1 MLFTSYNKKNKTII
15 LCNVKRSFQHEG
27 SVTDLESV
35 IDAEQREYRREL
47 QEHQILQDA
56 MQGSNLL
63 GMMIED
69 KPKFGRQ
76 SDEYMGDSDDYKMQM
91 SGVNAVDLFIDPM
104 SVFGSERHPALQEVL
119 KQLDNSK
126 KSRGEVRALE
136 KKVYELR
143 CKAR

>member
-1 MLFTSYNKKNKTII
+1 M
-15 LCNVKRSFQHEG
+15 
-27 SVTDLESV
+27 ESV

-47 QEHQILQDA
+47 QEHDILQGA

-76 SDEYMGDSDDYKMQM
+76 YDESGQMGDSDGYKMQM

-104 SVFGSERHPALQEVL
+104 SVFGSERHPALQKVL

-126 KSRGEVRALE
+126 KSRGEIRAL
-136 KKVYELR
+136 VGTIR
-143 CKAR
+143 HDN